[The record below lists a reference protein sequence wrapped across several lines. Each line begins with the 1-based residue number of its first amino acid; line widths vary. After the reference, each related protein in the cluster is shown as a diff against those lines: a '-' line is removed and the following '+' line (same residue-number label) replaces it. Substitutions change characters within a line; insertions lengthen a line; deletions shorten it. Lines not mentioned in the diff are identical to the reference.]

1 MTVIIEDRGPN
12 VGFKRAERSVEGNGV
27 YYRYSWT
34 QNQVP
39 IGERI
44 GKLCPKQVDARSKN

>member
-44 GKLCPKQVDARSKN
+44 GK